1 MNVKLFET
9 IKKGA
14 MLENIL
20 PNSIEFSKY
29 ILNELTGITFFD
41 IKESKEDK
49 KIIFSNIND
58 YMQITENQYI
68 KTKDALK
75 IFDALDFEKN
85 IDFLCTFEVFSFI
98 SLALDF
104 LNENFSKSCKGAI
117 KHFVLFDLTLFD
129 LTYTHIFQL
138 YMLKKINE
146 DEIKKQAEQSEIDF
160 KKILL
165 PSYVC
170 DNIGE
175 ISALS
180 MLSVKV
186 IANTD
191 KKSYETINKTLKEV
205 KSQREKELKKE
216 CKVLDDI
223 LKEIYSKG
231 IEQAKKNGKTVL
243 FDLAESIY
251 NSQENEKNSMKTNKP
266 IPLGDFKEPKDKI
279 TQSIFAPKNKY
290 HAALYSEPEGINII
304 TGTRGDKQATVFVN
318 IDFTDLE
325 NSVNLTFSKEIND
338 FDWRVYNTIG
348 NLALAGN
355 TFIAIEGIYKY
366 GFKNMNGNTRMS
378 KDMRKKIW
386 ESIEKMSST
395 KITIDTKDE
404 QEKGYKY
411 SYFFYRDFLLPVTI
425 LKVRNIRGHIVEGIS
440 VKYTKYP
447 TSDKMGLNLPLFEF
461 AISRKQIV
469 SFPCDIN
476 SISITR
482 TETVLKIE
490 NRLKT
495 RIARK
500 DTDILLKDLFEYA
513 DVERGVT
520 NKETLKKRRASAR
533 KTIDDLLT
541 EYKRKGTIK
550 GFEKTKNAKGEE
562 KYILTYKQ

>member
-9 IKKGA
+9 IKKGT

-41 IKESKEDK
+41 ISESKEDK
-49 KIIFSNIND
+49 KIIFSNINE

-85 IDFLCTFEVFSFI
+85 TDFLCTFEVFSFI
-98 SLALDF
+98 TLALDD
-104 LNENFSKSCKGAI
+104 LNENVSKSFKGAI
-117 KHFVLFDLTLFD
+117 KHFILFDLTLFD
-129 LTYTHIFQL
+129 LTYTYIFQL

-146 DEIKKQAEQSEIDF
+146 EEIKKQAEQNGIDF
-160 KKILL
+160 KKMLL

-175 ISALS
+175 IGEFLFE
-180 MLSVKV
+180 
-186 IANTD
+186 IANTEQ
-191 KKSYETINKTLKEV
+191 KSFETINKTLKEIMIQR
-205 KSQREKELKKE
+205 KKEREKEHKN
-216 CKVLDDI
+216 LDDI

-243 FDLAESIY
+243 FDIAESIY
-251 NSQENEKNSMKTNKP
+251 NSQENKKNNVKTNKHMP
-266 IPLGDFKEPKDKI
+266 IGDFKEPRDKI

-290 HAALYSEPEGINII
+290 HIALYSEPEGINII
-304 TGTRGDKQATVFVN
+304 TGNRGDKKATVFVN
-318 IDFTDLE
+318 IDVTGLE
-325 NSVNLTFSKEIND
+325 NSVNLTLSKEIND

-348 NLALAGN
+348 NLALSGN
-355 TFIAIEGIYKY
+355 TFIAIEEIYKY

-425 LKVRNIRGHIVEGIS
+425 LKARNIRGHIVEGIS

-447 TSDKMGLNLPLFEF
+447 TSDKMVLNLPLFEF

-469 SFPCDIN
+469 SFPCGIN

-490 NRLKT
+490 NRLQT

-513 DVERGVT
+513 DVEKGVT

-541 EYKRKGTIK
+541 EYKRKGIIK

>member
-9 IKKGA
+9 IKKGT

-41 IKESKEDK
+41 ISESKEDK
-49 KIIFSNIND
+49 KIIFSNINE

-85 IDFLCTFEVFSFI
+85 TDFLCTFEVFSFI
-98 SLALDF
+98 TLALDD
-104 LNENFSKSCKGAI
+104 LNENVSKSFKGAI
-117 KHFVLFDLTLFD
+117 KHFILFDLTLFD
-129 LTYTHIFQL
+129 LTYTYIFQL

-146 DEIKKQAEQSEIDF
+146 EEIKKQAEQNGIDF
-160 KKILL
+160 KKMLL

-175 ISALS
+175 IGEFLFE
-180 MLSVKV
+180 
-186 IANTD
+186 IANTGQ
-191 KKSYETINKTLKEV
+191 KSFETINKTLKEIMIQR
-205 KSQREKELKKE
+205 KKEREKEHKN
-216 CKVLDDI
+216 LDDI

-243 FDLAESIY
+243 FDIAESIY
-251 NSQENEKNSMKTNKP
+251 NSQENEKNNVKTNKHMP
-266 IPLGDFKEPKDKI
+266 IGDFKEPRDKI

-290 HAALYSEPEGINII
+290 HIALYSEPEGINII
-304 TGTRGDKQATVFVN
+304 TGNRGDKKATVFVN
-318 IDFTDLE
+318 IDVTGLE
-325 NSVNLTFSKEIND
+325 NSVNLTLSKEIND

-348 NLALAGN
+348 NLALSGN
-355 TFIAIEGIYKY
+355 TFIAIEEIYKY

-425 LKVRNIRGHIVEGIS
+425 LKARNIRGHIVEGIS

-447 TSDKMGLNLPLFEF
+447 TSDKMVLNLPLFEF

-469 SFPCDIN
+469 SFPCGIN

-490 NRLKT
+490 NRLQT

-513 DVERGVT
+513 DVEKGVT

-541 EYKRKGTIK
+541 EYKRKGIIK

>member
-9 IKKGA
+9 IKKGT

-41 IKESKEDK
+41 ISESKEDK
-49 KIIFSNIND
+49 KIIFSNINE

-85 IDFLCTFEVFSFI
+85 TDFLCTFEVFSFI
-98 SLALDF
+98 TLALDD
-104 LNENFSKSCKGAI
+104 LNENVSKSFKGAI
-117 KHFVLFDLTLFD
+117 KHFILFDLTLFD
-129 LTYTHIFQL
+129 LTYTYIFQL

-146 DEIKKQAEQSEIDF
+146 EEIKKQAEQNGIDF
-160 KKILL
+160 KKMLL

-175 ISALS
+175 IGEFLFE
-180 MLSVKV
+180 
-186 IANTD
+186 IANTEQ
-191 KKSYETINKTLKEV
+191 KSFETINKTLKEIMIQR
-205 KSQREKELKKE
+205 KKEREKEHKN
-216 CKVLDDI
+216 LDDI

-243 FDLAESIY
+243 FDIAESIY
-251 NSQENEKNSMKTNKP
+251 NSQENEKNNVKTNKHMP
-266 IPLGDFKEPKDKI
+266 IGDFKEPRDKI

-290 HAALYSEPEGINII
+290 HIALYSEPEGINII
-304 TGTRGDKQATVFVN
+304 TGNRGDKKATVFVN
-318 IDFTDLE
+318 IDVTGLE
-325 NSVNLTFSKEIND
+325 NSVNLTLSKEIND

-348 NLALAGN
+348 NLALSGN
-355 TFIAIEGIYKY
+355 TFIAIEEIYKY

-425 LKVRNIRGHIVEGIS
+425 LKARNIRGHIVEGIS

-447 TSDKMGLNLPLFEF
+447 TSDKMVLNLPLFEF

-469 SFPCDIN
+469 SFPCGIN

-490 NRLKT
+490 NRLQT

-513 DVERGVT
+513 DVEKGVT

-541 EYKRKGTIK
+541 EYKRKGIIK

>member
-9 IKKGA
+9 IKKGT

-41 IKESKEDK
+41 ISESKEDK
-49 KIIFSNIND
+49 KIIFSNINE

-85 IDFLCTFEVFSFI
+85 TDFLCTFEVFSFI
-98 SLALDF
+98 TLALDD
-104 LNENFSKSCKGAI
+104 LNENVSKSFKGAI
-117 KHFVLFDLTLFD
+117 KHFILFDLTLFD
-129 LTYTHIFQL
+129 LTYTYIFQL

-146 DEIKKQAEQSEIDF
+146 EEIKKQAEQNGIDF
-160 KKILL
+160 KKMLL

-175 ISALS
+175 IGEFLFE
-180 MLSVKV
+180 
-186 IANTD
+186 IANTEQ
-191 KKSYETINKTLKEV
+191 KSFETINKNLKEIMIQR
-205 KSQREKELKKE
+205 KKEREKEHKN
-216 CKVLDDI
+216 LDDI

-243 FDLAESIY
+243 FDIAESIY
-251 NSQENEKNSMKTNKP
+251 NSQENEKNNVKTNKHMP
-266 IPLGDFKEPKDKI
+266 IGDFKEPRDKI

-290 HAALYSEPEGINII
+290 HIALYSEPEGISII
-304 TGTRGDKQATVFVN
+304 TGNRGDKKATVFVN
-318 IDFTDLE
+318 IDVTGLE
-325 NSVNLTFSKEIND
+325 NSVNLTLSKEIND

-348 NLALAGN
+348 NLALSGN
-355 TFIAIEGIYKY
+355 TFIAIEEIYKY

-425 LKVRNIRGHIVEGIS
+425 LKARNIRGHIVEGIS

-447 TSDKMGLNLPLFEF
+447 TSDKMVLNLPLFEF

-469 SFPCDIN
+469 SFPCGIN

-490 NRLKT
+490 NRLQT

-513 DVERGVT
+513 DVEKGVT

-541 EYKRKGTIK
+541 EYKRKGIIK

>member
-9 IKKGA
+9 IKKGT

-41 IKESKEDK
+41 ISESKEDK
-49 KIIFSNIND
+49 KIIFSNINE

-85 IDFLCTFEVFSFI
+85 TDFLCTFEVFSFI
-98 SLALDF
+98 TLALDD
-104 LNENFSKSCKGAI
+104 LNENVSKSFKGAI
-117 KHFVLFDLTLFD
+117 KHFILFDLTLFD
-129 LTYTHIFQL
+129 LTYTYIFQL

-146 DEIKKQAEQSEIDF
+146 EEIKKQAEQNGIDF
-160 KKILL
+160 KKMLL

-170 DNIGE
+170 NNIGE
-175 ISALS
+175 IGEFLFE
-180 MLSVKV
+180 
-186 IANTD
+186 IANTEQ
-191 KKSYETINKTLKEV
+191 KSFETINKTLKEIMIQR
-205 KSQREKELKKE
+205 KKEREKEHKN
-216 CKVLDDI
+216 LDDI

-243 FDLAESIY
+243 FDIAESIY
-251 NSQENEKNSMKTNKP
+251 NSQENEKNNVKTNKHMP
-266 IPLGDFKEPKDKI
+266 IGDFKEPRDKI

-290 HAALYSEPEGINII
+290 HIALYSEPEGINII
-304 TGTRGDKQATVFVN
+304 TGNRGDKKATVFVN
-318 IDFTDLE
+318 IDVTGLE
-325 NSVNLTFSKEIND
+325 NSVNLTLSKEIND

-348 NLALAGN
+348 NLALSGN
-355 TFIAIEGIYKY
+355 TFIAIEEIYKY

-425 LKVRNIRGHIVEGIS
+425 LKARNIRGHIVEGIS

-447 TSDKMGLNLPLFEF
+447 TSDKMVLNLPLFEF

-469 SFPCDIN
+469 SFPCGIN

-490 NRLKT
+490 NRLQT

-513 DVERGVT
+513 DVEKGVT

-541 EYKRKGTIK
+541 EYKRKGIIK